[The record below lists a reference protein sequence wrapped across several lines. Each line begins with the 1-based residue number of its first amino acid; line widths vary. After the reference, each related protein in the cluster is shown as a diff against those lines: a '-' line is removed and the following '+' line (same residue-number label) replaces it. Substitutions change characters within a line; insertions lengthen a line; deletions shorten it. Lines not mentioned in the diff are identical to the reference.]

1 MNDDCGECKNCLDKP
16 KFGGR
21 NIKKQACEQRDCSD
35 PQRGCSTLVLPQ
47 PAPQAQISMMTEVL
61 VPAGVQPN
69 QQIKFQRPGGGWILV
84 RVPAGVFAGQKF
96 RVKLPAASGPVL
108 KAKATRPGMTKGDE
122 NDVGEG
128 GSSQHESQKS
138 EESDESERG
147 EETDSEE
154 SFQAL
159 LSVFQGRPAS
169 LAAAPAAPARGVAAT
184 ATPAKG
190 AARKVKVPETDE
202 EARDGAEAK
211 SHSSQYHGVS
221 GWNSRWR
228 ARICHKSSDVVIGIF
243 DTEVAAALAYDEK
256 ALRLHGPQALVNFP
270 SGYTE
275 GRPTLAATMRASV
288 APTTTAAGAAKP
300 PLQGRKGGGRWDAR
314 VYWTHEEDL
323 EVLDSVKRYGQN
335 WARIARDLPR
345 SHSEDAVRH
354 RWHRLK
360 SNKPSPSPLVK
371 AAAKKNVLEHGVAPG
386 AVPSLGPGASLPSTT
401 TQERFDG
408 LVTSAAAPR
417 QLDGESSTPAYPLRR
432 DKRASAIQADK
443 AWRPQP
449 AEATE
454 PLAPKAKK
462 AKLDP
467 SPVHPIPGAR
477 TEVWASQD
485 EEGEAKAKKGKPH
498 STAFKLRLVRSV
510 HLHIDPDT

>member
-21 NIKKQACEQRDCSD
+21 NIKKQACQQRDCSD
-35 PQRGCSTLVLPQ
+35 PQRGCSTLFLPQ

-288 APTTTAAGAAKP
+288 ARDCR
-300 PLQGRKGGGRWDAR
+300 QAR
-314 VYWTHEEDL
+314 CWY
-323 EVLDSVKRYGQN
+323 R
-335 WARIARDLPR
+335 
-345 SHSEDAVRH
+345 
-354 RWHRLK
+354 
-360 SNKPSPSPLVK
+360 
-371 AAAKKNVLEHGVAPG
+371 
-386 AVPSLGPGASLPSTT
+386 
-401 TQERFDG
+401 
-408 LVTSAAAPR
+408 
-417 QLDGESSTPAYPLRR
+417 
-432 DKRASAIQADK
+432 
-443 AWRPQP
+443 
-449 AEATE
+449 
-454 PLAPKAKK
+454 LAPQA
-462 AKLDP
+462 
-467 SPVHPIPGAR
+467 I
-477 TEVWASQD
+477 
-485 EEGEAKAKKGKPH
+485 
-498 STAFKLRLVRSV
+498 RSV
-510 HLHIDPDT
+510 SWPFCTTCRGRQA